1 MEQNVTPNETKE
13 TNEKEK
19 VVEVLKLGMDAHTD
33 FNAVADVAITTT
45 DELGR
50 VINTI
55 FGNAFADYYG
65 CKLDVTFMPNYC
77 AYVLVPKLYFKVL
90 DKSQYNEN
98 TITAFIPMSEMATNN
113 MIARVQRVARTAATV
128 GIKIDITDN
137 GKSILEDFVIRNKVN
152 NQVKIEDNFD
162 WTQAYRPTVSNDGT
176 YVEVF
181 KLDIFN
187 ILRMIYGDKAPDG
200 SKCYY
205 QVTPN
210 GSIGAVNQYQ
220 KATNWNLIIM
230 RLNSGNLN
238 FAAKQLGMYMQIP
251 EFEGMPNINT
261 ERL

>member
-77 AYVLVPKLYFKVL
+77 AYVLVPRLYFKVL

-98 TITAFIPMSEMATNN
+98 TISHILTNRNIYIKKFIN
-113 MIARVQRVARTAATV
+113 
-128 GIKIDITDN
+128 
-137 GKSILEDFVIRNKVN
+137 
-152 NQVKIEDNFD
+152 
-162 WTQAYRPTVSNDGT
+162 
-176 YVEVF
+176 
-181 KLDIFN
+181 IFN
-187 ILRMIYGDKAPDG
+187 KIFLNYLLFFI
-200 SKCYY
+200 
-205 QVTPN
+205 
-210 GSIGAVNQYQ
+210 
-220 KATNWNLIIM
+220 NLI
-230 RLNSGNLN
+230 
-238 FAAKQLGMYMQIP
+238 
-251 EFEGMPNINT
+251 
-261 ERL
+261 